1 MSANNLKDE
10 ILALPTGDRA
20 ELAEALLLS
29 LSPTSIGN
37 TLPQWLK
44 EASDRLQAH
53 GEGKLTSTGC
63 REALD
68 RVENSLQ

>member
-1 MSANNLKDE
+1 MSTDNLKGE
-10 ILALPTGDRA
+10 ILALPAGDRA
-20 ELAEALLLS
+20 ELAEALLSS
-29 LSPTSIGN
+29 LEPTSIGN

-53 GEGKLTSTGC
+53 GEGKLTSTDY

>member
-1 MSANNLKDE
+1 MSADNFKDE

-29 LSPTSIGN
+29 LEPKSIGN

-53 GEGKLTSTGC
+53 GEGKLTSTGY